1 MKKHLF
7 RNLLAAVLGVILC
20 CGFLCACNDKGGG
33 GTAFAIED
41 MSVTYQERA
50 TIVPK
55 SAPDGD
61 ITYTFEGDNIRIQG
75 NIVTGMKGNTETEVT
90 ATAANGA
97 TTTFKVSVVFANPF
111 GKNANTQEGD
121 GVFTPVDETTF
132 RKTSAEY
139 GEDYYYAGD
148 NALTGAAYLFTGK
161 LMLGSEEEVPA
172 EGAYAAIIL
181 KESAE
186 KTARFRF
193 QSMGEGEYAIYSEY
207 AEGDAFTGSEEIFS
221 ITENELNFA
230 VMVKDGSAYFYCNQA
245 YVGKVDKA
253 FSNVHVGIGGEKAD
267 VTASRLRSYTDEG
280 RMEEY
285 VELTKVVFGAHVY
298 GGANYD
304 NVFSPTSNPGEYQKT
319 NQNYGQSFYY
329 QDGIPVAGKAYSIKF
344 TVKVSNPASSGLVQ
358 STFMIMK
365 DDNTMVRFALEYRAA
380 TKEWYMFTDKKMEG
394 TFGAWYDLGTITG
407 DTATFKIVY
416 NGNNCSLYI
425 CSGDNGETETLV
437 KTVTLSKSQQ
447 LGQTHFAFGGEKCTI
462 TLSNITAKRGA

>member
-20 CGFLCACNDKGGG
+20 FGLFCACTGNGGGG

-121 GVFTPVDETTF
+121 GVFTPVDESTF

-148 NALTGAAYLFTGK
+148 NPLTGAAYLFTGK
-161 LMLGSEEEVPA
+161 LMLGSEEEAPA

-186 KTARFRF
+186 KTVRFRF
-193 QSMGEGEYAIYSEY
+193 QSMGEGEYAVYSEY

-221 ITENELNFA
+221 INENELGFA

-285 VELTKVVFGAHVY
+285 LELTKVVFGAHAY
-298 GGANYD
+298 GAANAD
-304 NVFSPTSNPGEYQKT
+304 TIFSATSNPGEYQKT
-319 NQNYGQSFYY
+319 NPNYGQSFYY

-344 TVKVSNPASSGLVQ
+344 TIKVTNPASGLVQ
-358 STFMIMK
+358 ATFMILK
-365 DDNTMVRFALEYRAA
+365 DDNTMVRFALEYRAEK
-380 TKEWYMFTDKKMEG
+380 KEWYMFTDKKLEG
-394 TFGAWYDLGTITG
+394 TFGAWYDLGTIAG

-416 NGNNCSLYI
+416 NNDECSLYQ
-425 CSGDNGETETLV
+425 CNGESEKLV
-437 KTVTLSKSQQ
+437 KTVTLKN
-447 LGQTHFAFGGEKCTI
+447 LGQTHFGFGGEKCTI
-462 TLSNITAKRGA
+462 TLSDITAKRGA

>member
-20 CGFLCACNDKGGG
+20 CGFLCACNGNGGGG

-121 GVFTPVDETTF
+121 GVFTPVDESTF

-148 NALTGAAYLFTGK
+148 NPLTGAAYLFTGK
-161 LMLGSEEEVPA
+161 LMLGSEEEAPA

-186 KTARFRF
+186 KTVRFRF
-193 QSMGEGEYAIYSEY
+193 QSMGEGEYAVYSEY

-221 ITENELNFA
+221 INENELGFA

-285 VELTKVVFGAHVY
+285 LELTKVVFGAHAY
-298 GGANYD
+298 GAANAD
-304 NVFSPTSNPGEYQKT
+304 TIFSATSNPGEYQKT
-319 NQNYGQSFYY
+319 NPNYGQSFYY

-344 TVKVSNPASSGLVQ
+344 TIKVTNPASGLVQ
-358 STFMIMK
+358 ATFMILK
-365 DDNTMVRFALEYRAA
+365 DDNTMVRFALEYRAEK
-380 TKEWYMFTDKKMEG
+380 KEWYMFTDKKLEG
-394 TFGAWYDLGTITG
+394 TFGAWYDLGTIAG

-416 NGNNCSLYI
+416 NNDECSLYQ
-425 CSGDNGETETLV
+425 CNGESEKLV
-437 KTVTLSKSQQ
+437 KTVTLKN
-447 LGQTHFAFGGEKCTI
+447 LGQTHFGFGGEKCTI
-462 TLSNITAKRGA
+462 TLSDITAKRGA

>member
-20 CGFLCACNDKGGG
+20 CGFLCACNGNGGGG

-121 GVFTPVDETTF
+121 GVFTPVDESTF

-148 NALTGAAYLFTGK
+148 NPLTGAAYLFTGK
-161 LMLGSEEEVPA
+161 LMLGSEEEAPA

-186 KTARFRF
+186 KTVRFRF
-193 QSMGEGEYAIYSEY
+193 QSMGEGEYAVYSEY

-221 ITENELNFA
+221 INENELGFA

-245 YVGKVDKA
+245 YVGKVEKA

-285 VELTKVVFGAHVY
+285 LELTKVVFGAHAY
-298 GGANYD
+298 GAANAD
-304 NVFSPTSNPGEYQKT
+304 TIFSATSNPGEYQKT

-344 TVKVSNPASSGLVQ
+344 TIKVTNPASGLVQ
-358 STFMIMK
+358 ATFMILK
-365 DDNTMVRFALEYRAA
+365 DDNTMVRFALEYRAEK
-380 TKEWYMFTDKKMEG
+380 KEWYMFTDKKLEG
-394 TFGAWYDLGTITG
+394 TFGAWYDLGTIAG

-416 NGNNCSLYI
+416 NNDECSLYQ
-425 CSGDNGETETLV
+425 CNGESEKLV
-437 KTVTLSKSQQ
+437 KTVTLKN
-447 LGQTHFAFGGEKCTI
+447 LGQTHFGFGGEKCTI
-462 TLSNITAKRGA
+462 TLSDITAKRGA

>member
-20 CGFLCACNDKGGG
+20 FGLFCACNGNGGGG

-148 NALTGAAYLFTGK
+148 NPLTGAAYLFTGK

-186 KTARFRF
+186 KTVRFRF
-193 QSMGEGEYAIYSEY
+193 QSMGEGEYAVYSEY
-207 AEGDAFTGSEEIFS
+207 AEGDAFTGSEEIYS
-221 ITENELNFA
+221 INENELGFA

-253 FSNVHVGIGGEKAD
+253 FSNAHVGIGGEKAD
-267 VTASRLRSYTDEG
+267 VTASSLRSYTDETDEG

-285 VELTKVVFGAHVY
+285 LALTKVVFGAHAY
-298 GGANYD
+298 GTAN
-304 NVFSPTSNPGEYQKT
+304 NNNIFSPTSNPGEYQKT
-319 NQNYGQSFYY
+319 SQSYGQTFYY
-329 QDGIPVAGKAYSIKF
+329 QDGIPVAGNAYSIKF
-344 TVKVSNPASSGLVQ
+344 TVKVTNPAKSGLIQ
-358 STFMIMK
+358 STFMILK
-365 DDNTMVRFALEYRAA
+365 DDNNMIRFALEYRPSK
-380 TKEWYMFTDKKMEG
+380 KEWYMLTDQKIDGK
-394 TFGAWYDLGTITG
+394 FDNWQDLGTITG

-416 NGNNCSLYI
+416 NNGTCSLYQ
-425 CSGDNGETETLV
+425 CNGESEKLV
-437 KTVTLSKSQQ
+437 KTVTLKN
-447 LGQTHFAFGGEKCTI
+447 LGQTHFGFGGEKCTI
-462 TLSNITAKRGA
+462 TLSDITAKRGA

>member
-20 CGFLCACNDKGGG
+20 CGFLCACNGNGGGG

-121 GVFTPVDETTF
+121 GVFTPVDESTF

-148 NALTGAAYLFTGK
+148 NPLTGAAYLFTGK
-161 LMLGSEEEVPA
+161 LMLGSEEEAPA

-186 KTARFRF
+186 KTVRFRF
-193 QSMGEGEYAIYSEY
+193 QSMGEGEYAVYSEY
-207 AEGDAFTGSEEIFS
+207 TEGDAFTGSEEIFS
-221 ITENELNFA
+221 INENELGFA

-285 VELTKVVFGAHVY
+285 LELTKVVFGAHAY
-298 GGANYD
+298 GAANAD
-304 NVFSPTSNPGEYQKT
+304 TIFSATSNPGEYQKT
-319 NQNYGQSFYY
+319 NPNYGQSFYY

-344 TVKVSNPASSGLVQ
+344 TIKVTNPASGLVQ
-358 STFMIMK
+358 ATFMILK
-365 DDNTMVRFALEYRAA
+365 DDNTMVRFALEYRAEK
-380 TKEWYMFTDKKMEG
+380 KEWYMFTDKKLEG
-394 TFGAWYDLGTITG
+394 TFGAWYDLGTIAG

-416 NGNNCSLYI
+416 NNDECSLYQ
-425 CSGDNGETETLV
+425 CNGESEKLV
-437 KTVTLSKSQQ
+437 KTVTLKN
-447 LGQTHFAFGGEKCTI
+447 LGQTHFGFGGEKCTI
-462 TLSNITAKRGA
+462 TLSDITAKRGA

>member
-20 CGFLCACNDKGGG
+20 CGLFCACNGKGGG

-61 ITYTFEGDNIRIQG
+61 IKYTFEGNNIRIQG

-97 TTTFKVSVVFANPF
+97 TATFKVSVVFANPF

-139 GEDYYYAGD
+139 GADYYYAGD

-161 LMLGSEEEVPA
+161 LMLGPA
-172 EGAYAAIIL
+172 EGAYAVIIL

-193 QSMGEGEYAIYSEY
+193 QSMGGGEYAVYSEY

-221 ITENELNFA
+221 IKENELSFA

-245 YVGKVDKA
+245 YGGKAEKA

-298 GGANYD
+298 GAANSD
-304 NVFSPTSNPGEYQKT
+304 TVFSPTSNPGEYQKT

-344 TVKVSNPASSGLVQ
+344 TVKVSNPASSGFIQ

-365 DDNTMVRFALEYRAA
+365 DDDTMVRFALEYNTA
-380 TKEWYMFTDKKMEG
+380 KKGWYMFTDKKMEG

-416 NGNNCSLYI
+416 NNNTCSFYQ
-425 CSGDNGETETLV
+425 CNGENGESETLV
-437 KTVTLSKSQQ
+437 KTVTMKN

>member
-20 CGFLCACNDKGGG
+20 FGLFCACNGNGGGGG

-172 EGAYAAIIL
+172 KGAYAAIIL

-186 KTARFRF
+186 KTVRFRF
-193 QSMGEGEYAIYSEY
+193 QSMGEGEYAVYSEY

-221 ITENELNFA
+221 TTENELNFV

-285 VELTKVVFGAHVY
+285 VALTKVVFGAHAY
-298 GGANYD
+298 GAANAD
-304 NVFSPTSNPGEYQKT
+304 TIFSATSNPGEYQKT
-319 NQNYGQSFYY
+319 NPNYGQSFYY

-344 TVKVSNPASSGLVQ
+344 TVKVTNPASSGLVQ
-358 STFMIMK
+358 STFMILK
-365 DDNTMVRFALEYRAA
+365 DDNTMVRFALEYRASK
-380 TKEWYMFTDKKMEG
+380 KEWYMFTDKKLEG
-394 TFGAWYDLGTITG
+394 TFGAWYDLGTIKG

-416 NGNNCSLYI
+416 NNGTCSLYQ
-425 CSGDNGETETLV
+425 CNGESETLV
-437 KTVTLSKSQQ
+437 KTVTMKD
-447 LGQTHFAFGGEKCTI
+447 LGQTHFGFGGEKCTI

>member
-20 CGFLCACNDKGGG
+20 CGFLCACNGNGGGG

-148 NALTGAAYLFTGK
+148 NPLTGAAYLFTGK
-161 LMLGSEEEVPA
+161 LMLGSEEEAPA

-186 KTARFRF
+186 KTVRFRF
-193 QSMGEGEYAIYSEY
+193 QSMGEGEYAVYSEY

-221 ITENELNFA
+221 INENELGFA

-285 VELTKVVFGAHVY
+285 LELTKVVFGAHAY
-298 GGANYD
+298 GAANAD
-304 NVFSPTSNPGEYQKT
+304 TIFSATSNPGEYQKT
-319 NQNYGQSFYY
+319 NPNYGQSFYY

-344 TVKVSNPASSGLVQ
+344 TIKVTNPASGLVQ
-358 STFMIMK
+358 ATFMILK
-365 DDNTMVRFALEYRAA
+365 DDNTMVRFALEYRAEK
-380 TKEWYMFTDKKMEG
+380 KEWYMFTDKKLEG
-394 TFGAWYDLGTITG
+394 TFGAWYDLGTIAG

-416 NGNNCSLYI
+416 NNGTCSLYQ
-425 CSGDNGETETLV
+425 CNGESEKLV
-437 KTVTLSKSQQ
+437 KTVTMKN
-447 LGQTHFAFGGEKCTI
+447 LGQTHFGFGGEKCTI
-462 TLSNITAKRGA
+462 TLSDITGKRGV

>member
-20 CGFLCACNDKGGG
+20 CGFLCACNGNGGGG

-148 NALTGAAYLFTGK
+148 NPLTGAAYLFTGK
-161 LMLGSEEEVPA
+161 LMLGSEEEAPA

-186 KTARFRF
+186 KTVRFRF
-193 QSMGEGEYAIYSEY
+193 QSMGEGEYAVYSEY

-221 ITENELNFA
+221 INENELGFA

-285 VELTKVVFGAHVY
+285 LELTKVVFGAHAY
-298 GGANYD
+298 GAANAD
-304 NVFSPTSNPGEYQKT
+304 TIFSATSNPGEYQKT
-319 NQNYGQSFYY
+319 NPNYGQSFYY

-344 TVKVSNPASSGLVQ
+344 TIKVTNPASGLVQ
-358 STFMIMK
+358 ATFMILK
-365 DDNTMVRFALEYRAA
+365 DDNTMVRFALEYRAEK
-380 TKEWYMFTDKKMEG
+380 KEWYMFTDKKLEG
-394 TFGAWYDLGTITG
+394 TFGAWYDLGTIAG

-416 NGNNCSLYI
+416 NNDECSLYQ
-425 CSGDNGETETLV
+425 CNGESEKLV
-437 KTVTLSKSQQ
+437 KTVTMKN
-447 LGQTHFAFGGEKCTI
+447 LGQTHFGFGGEKCTI
-462 TLSNITAKRGA
+462 TLSDITGKRGV